1 MRVFIHDPNDDSDHE
16 FTSHSP
22 SVAVERYVESIAAE
36 GVGDGPFDV
45 WARGS
50 SDSEW
55 SVYRCRVEA
64 VTRYDV
70 TVKGTGERRPVE
82 AVADDE

>member
-16 FTSHSP
+16 LTAHSP

-36 GVGDGPFDV
+36 GLSDEPFDV
-45 WARGS
+45 WARDS
-50 SDSEW
+50 SSIEW

-70 TVKGTGERRPVE
+70 TVKGTSERRPVE

>member
-16 FTSHSP
+16 FAAHSP

-36 GVGDGPFDV
+36 GLSDEPFDV
-45 WARGS
+45 WARDS
-50 SDSEW
+50 SSIEW

-70 TVKGTGERRPVE
+70 TVKGTSERRPVE
-82 AVADDE
+82 VVADDE